1 MDDIKDSHTLLKEL
15 SILLIITVI
24 TYSNINVHNLKK
36 EIKEKIH
43 QHFDFIS

>member
-15 SILLIITVI
+15 KIPLIITVI

-36 EIKEKIH
+36 RKNDINI
-43 QHFDFIS
+43 FIS